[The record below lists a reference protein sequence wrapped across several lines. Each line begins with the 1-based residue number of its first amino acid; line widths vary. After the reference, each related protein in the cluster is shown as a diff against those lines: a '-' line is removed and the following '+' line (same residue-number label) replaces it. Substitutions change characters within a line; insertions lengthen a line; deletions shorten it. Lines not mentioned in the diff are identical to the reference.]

1 MADALVPTCPRK
13 DSAALKAWLL
23 ALAKGPAVRVRIG
36 LGGDVD
42 IVIHSAKLRELLRAV
57 PKDFRS
63 YFTTDRLVLAWD
75 GHARHGCLRIKRL
88 ATQPV
93 MGDIL
98 EECFSILAR
107 RAPGSRIGG
116 AKPEQKAALVRAT
129 GVAWKYLQSY
139 TCEDVCA
146 RITASNAAKAVKGC
160 VSV

>member
-98 EECFSILAR
+98 SECFDVLSR
-107 RAPGSRIGG
+107 RVPSHRIGG
-116 AKPEQKAALVRAT
+116 ARPEQRSALVRALHIP
-129 GVAWKYLQSY
+129 WKYLKSY
-139 TCEDVCA
+139 TSGHVCEL
-146 RITASNAAKAVKGC
+146 ILSSNAAKAVKGC